1 MLRVIIVFKAQGLA
15 FIESSSTSTSLAIAG
30 LERMVVGVN
39 PASSAFLGSA
49 RRSVISFH
57 SAAKSSFCT
66 PRPCLA
72 FLKGLPSYSL
82 LCWWGRLLNNLDLSP
97 PSGKR
102 EAAFADAGAVPMV
115 IPDFA

>member
-30 LERMVVGVN
+30 LERMVVSVS

-57 SAAKSSFCT
+57 SAAKVK
-66 PRPCLA
+66 
-72 FLKGLPSYSL
+72 FLYAAGLPSFLEGSSFI
-82 LCWWGRLLNNLDLSP
+82 LSP
-97 PSGKR
+97 LLVGSLT
-102 EAAFADAGAVPMV
+102 E
-115 IPDFA
+115 